1 MGMMGGMREARMET
15 HTIAGLSALVG
26 LVFLQVP
33 ADLARADTEADLILR
48 DGRVITA
55 DPEFSVRQAI
65 AIAGERILRV
75 GSDEEVLRTAGPRT
89 RTVDLAGK
97 TVLPGLID
105 SHVHATSACMTEFD
119 HPIPPMQRIDDV
131 LAHVRSRADALEDGD
146 WIVIE
151 QVFITRLAERRYPT
165 REELDRAAPRNPVLF
180 STGPDA
186 SLSSLALERSGI
198 GKGFEIED
206 GGPGRVEK
214 DPRTGEPTGILRSA
228 TRLVKVKRPEK
239 DPGDDDR
246 LRRLAELIRD
256 YNASGITAIADRN
269 AGDEAAELYT
279 ALRKRG
285 ELTARVFLSRAVDAQ
300 KPLDEVLARIRQI
313 AREPLRTSGDATL
326 RTGGI
331 KVFLD
336 GGMLTGSAYLREPW
350 GKSAIY
356 SIDDPQYRGVLFIP
370 PDKLLAMVRAA
381 AEAGL
386 QFTAHSVGDGAV
398 HALLDAYAEAA
409 KTIPIAA
416 TRPCITHSN
425 FMSREAVERLA
436 KLGVV
441 LDVQPIWLHLDG
453 ATLDAQFGR
462 DRLRWFQPLR
472 SIAAAKGIAGG
483 GSDHMQKIGSLR
495 SVNPYNPF
503 LGMWIA
509 ISRRAL
515 GLAEPL
521 VPEEA
526 LSREQAIR
534 LYTTNN
540 AWILG
545 LEKEAGSLEAGKLAD
560 FIVIDRDVLSCPV
573 DDIRETSVLET
584 YVGGRLVTRPRDGG
598 K

>member
-1 MGMMGGMREARMET
+1 MREARCKET
-15 HTIAGLSALVG
+15 HTIAGCLALLAALSAPL
-26 LVFLQVP
+26 
-33 ADLARADTEADLILR
+33 RAQTEADLVLR
-48 DGRVITA
+48 SGKVITA
-55 DPEFSVRQAI
+55 DREFSVRQAI

-75 GSDEEVLRTAGPRT
+75 GSDEEVLRAAAGPRT
-89 RTVDLAGK
+89 RILDLGGK

-119 HPIPPMQRIDDV
+119 HPIPTMRTIEDV
-131 LAHVRSRADALEDGD
+131 LAHVRARADALEDGE

-198 GKGFEIED
+198 GKGFEITD

-228 TRLVKVKRPEK
+228 TRLVKTKRPEK
-239 DPGDDDR
+239 DPGPEDR

-269 AGDEAAELYT
+269 AGDDSVQLYG
-279 ALRKRG
+279 ALRERG
-285 ELTARVFLSRAVDAQ
+285 ELTARVFLSRSVDAQ
-300 KPLDEVLARIRQI
+300 KPLDEVLARIREI

-336 GGMLTGSAYLREPW
+336 GGMLTGSAYMREAW

-356 SIDDPQYRGVLFIP
+356 SIDDPEYRGLLFIP
-370 PDKLLAMVRAA
+370 PDRLLAMVRAA

-409 KTIPIAA
+409 RTLPIAA

-425 FMSREAVERLA
+425 FMSREAVERMA
-436 KLGVV
+436 GLGVV
-441 LDVQPIWLHLDG
+441 IDVQPIWLHLDG

-462 DRLRWFQPLR
+462 ERLRWFQPLR

-509 ISRRAL
+509 VSRRAL
-515 GLAEPL
+515 GLSGPL

-526 LSREQAIR
+526 LTREQAIR

-545 LEKEAGSLEAGKLAD
+545 LEKETGSLEAGKLAD
-560 FIVIDRDVLSCPV
+560 LIVIDRDVLSCPV

-584 YVGGRLVTRPRDGG
+584 YLGGRLVTRSRDGG

>member
-1 MGMMGGMREARMET
+1 MGMMDGMREARCLET
-15 HTIAGLSALVG
+15 HTIAGCLALLAALSS
-26 LVFLQVP
+26 P
-33 ADLARADTEADLILR
+33 ARAETGADLILR
-48 DGRVITA
+48 NGKVVTA

-65 AIAGERILRV
+65 AVAGERILRV
-75 GSDEEVLRTAGPRT
+75 GSDEEVLRAAGPRT
-89 RTVDLAGK
+89 RIVDLAGK
-97 TVLPGLID
+97 TVLPGLMD

-119 HPIPPMQRIDDV
+119 HPIPPMRGIEDV
-131 LAHVRSRADALEDGD
+131 LAHVRDRADALEDGE
-146 WIVIE
+146 WIVLE

-198 GKGFEIED
+198 GKGFEIQD

-239 DPGDDDR
+239 EPGEDDR

-256 YNASGITAIADRN
+256 YNSSGITAIADRN
-269 AGDEAAELYT
+269 AGDEAAELYS
-279 ALRKRG
+279 ALRRRG

-300 KPLDEVLARIRQI
+300 KPLDEVLARIREI

-356 SIDDPQYRGVLFIP
+356 SIDDPEYRGVLFIP
-370 PDKLLAMVRAA
+370 PDRLLAMVRAA

-398 HALLDAYAEAA
+398 HALLDAYEEAA
-409 KTIPIAA
+409 KTLPIAA

-425 FMSREAVERLA
+425 FMSREAVEKLA

-453 ATLDAQFGR
+453 ATLAAQFGR

-483 GSDHMQKIGSLR
+483 GSDHMQKVGSLR

-515 GLAEPL
+515 GLSEPL

-526 LSREQAIR
+526 LSREQAVR

-560 FIVIDRDVLSCPV
+560 LIVIDRDVLSCPV
-573 DDIRETSVLET
+573 DEIRETAVLET
-584 YVGGRLVTRPRDGG
+584 YVGGRLVPRPV